1 MINFVH
7 RLPEVAET
15 VTIPKHP
22 ESYVPEQEV
31 KQADLERKL
40 KSSNRLLKDVLNTIS
55 TALASEEFNEH
66 LAEAQYGNN
75 VAIKGYWKR
84 CGYEEQRPRGA
95 IGNDTDTIRFQY
107 EDVATFQIKCDK
119 PLRPVSRVI
128 SYPPFIQF
136 FPILNGM
143 IYFSCTS

>member
-1 MINFVH
+1 MTNFAH
-7 RLPEVAET
+7 RFPEVEEH

-22 ESYVPEQEV
+22 ESYVPEQEANKV
-31 KQADLERKL
+31 ELERKL
-40 KSSNRLLKDVLNTIS
+40 KHSNRLLKDILNTIS
-55 TALASEEFNEH
+55 TSLASEEANQH

-119 PLRPVSRVI
+119 PLKPVSL
-128 SYPPFIQF
+128 SFIANWIF
-136 FPILNGM
+136 RNI
-143 IYFSCTS
+143 